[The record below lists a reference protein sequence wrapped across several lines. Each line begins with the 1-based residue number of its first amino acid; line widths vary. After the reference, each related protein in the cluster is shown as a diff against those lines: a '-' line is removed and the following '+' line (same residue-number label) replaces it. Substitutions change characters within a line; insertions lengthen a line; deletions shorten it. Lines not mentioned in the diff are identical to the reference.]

1 MVANPQVFWTL
12 AGYKR
17 KALAKSHSTQLNTQL
32 NTQLSTDLEIF
43 GRPDPLGCK
52 GPQYINTLISCYQ
65 SRNCSVAWL
74 GMAVRQQK
82 KREHPVLV
90 CCVMKIFGRSKP
102 LLEVGKGLHSTTMDV
117 IWVPMVMDRP
127 QREQNARDW
136 SWILGSVQ

>member
-12 AGYKR
+12 AGYKS
-17 KALAKSHSTQLNTQL
+17 KVSLSSTGLNAQQLER
-32 NTQLSTDLEIF
+32 LEIF

-90 CCVMKIFGRSKP
+90 RCVMKIFGRSKP

-136 SWILGSVQ
+136 SWILGNVQ